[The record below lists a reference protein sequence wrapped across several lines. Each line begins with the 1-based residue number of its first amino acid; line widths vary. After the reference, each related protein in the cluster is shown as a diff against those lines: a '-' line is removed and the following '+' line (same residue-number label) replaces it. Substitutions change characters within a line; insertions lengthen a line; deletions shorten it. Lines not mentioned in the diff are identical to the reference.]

1 MHNNNSINKINNT
14 KRFYSKNKSENKK
27 LSCPSSAIKGTY
39 KQYKNK
45 AKTIK
50 INSILPLNNSDFD
63 KYIDKHKNLSL
74 KIIDVSN
81 KNNNSIKNNEVIK
94 KYKNNISKESINKFK
109 KIKIEDY
116 TTKKINDIQ
125 NEKIKLKR
133 INLNQLLKMGKIK
146 RKYKMEITKGK
157 KRMFNLKITFRDH
170 FSTEGNRISD
180 NDNSLL
186 INKKHLSYNNTKAT
200 YREMKSKRNIINNEN
215 IINSNNLL
223 KKVGHTKDTKL
234 IENNINEKQIIQS
247 NKLIKKNNYFIK
259 KFNII
264 NSSNQNF
271 YKKDKAINLNINDYS
286 FSLETSTKEEKNN
299 NKYMKQSKILSEYI
313 KDYYKKNKCY
323 PQTKLEFYKIGKVL
337 GQGGFG
343 KVNLGLN
350 ILTGRVVAI
359 KSFDKNIRTKYG
371 DKINMDKILY
381 EINLMRKLNHQ
392 NITKILETFEDKQFY
407 FIIMEYIN
415 GGNLFSYV
423 KKRRK
428 LSEKVAKFIFRQIM
442 LGIKH
447 IHSKL
452 IVYRD
457 IKLENILID
466 MNNKIQICDFGIGI
480 ILSSENEILHHYC
493 GTPMYIAPEIILNY
507 KKEGYKGFPVDI
519 WSAGI
524 ALYIMVSG
532 NLPFNLDEYTQDLCI
547 NNQENSAK
555 NQKLKDE
562 ILHKEPKYIENISN
576 ELRDLLKGLLNK
588 DPNKRFNCEQI
599 LNHPWLNDIN
609 YNNINLFSKSEKNLL
624 TQAFI
629 DYRKRKNEEI
639 IENFTFSNLFK
650 DKENNDDKYNRES
663 KSSLLTPFN
672 SINYEYFNIINSDKD
687 RKEKHV
693 FDDFYNN
700 KLVIEKDMFSFSNKT
715 KELNYQYELD
725 NNKEVDNGV
734 LINSKSNEE
743 SNSSSYSNPNIN
755 RNVFIDK
762 KINLDVENYEMLT
775 NKTEKKSKEIL
786 SQIENFGYDKE
797 YVIKSLKDNFL
808 NHATAVYFLLVHY
821 NDI

>member
-1 MHNNNSINKINNT
+1 
-14 KRFYSKNKSENKK
+14 
-27 LSCPSSAIKGTY
+27 
-39 KQYKNK
+39 
-45 AKTIK
+45 
-50 INSILPLNNSDFD
+50 
-63 KYIDKHKNLSL
+63 
-74 KIIDVSN
+74 
-81 KNNNSIKNNEVIK
+81 
-94 KYKNNISKESINKFK
+94 
-109 KIKIEDY
+109 
-116 TTKKINDIQ
+116 
-125 NEKIKLKR
+125 
-133 INLNQLLKMGKIK
+133 
-146 RKYKMEITKGK
+146 
-157 KRMFNLKITFRDH
+157 
-170 FSTEGNRISD
+170 
-180 NDNSLL
+180 
-186 INKKHLSYNNTKAT
+186 
-200 YREMKSKRNIINNEN
+200 
-215 IINSNNLL
+215 
-223 KKVGHTKDTKL
+223 
-234 IENNINEKQIIQS
+234 
-247 NKLIKKNNYFIK
+247 
-259 KFNII
+259 
-264 NSSNQNF
+264 
-271 YKKDKAINLNINDYS
+271 
-286 FSLETSTKEEKNN
+286 
-299 NKYMKQSKILSEYI
+299 
-313 KDYYKKNKCY
+313 
-323 PQTKLEFYKIGKVL
+323 
-337 GQGGFG
+337 
-343 KVNLGLN
+343 
-350 ILTGRVVAI
+350 
-359 KSFDKNIRTKYG
+359 
-371 DKINMDKILY
+371 
-381 EINLMRKLNHQ
+381 
-392 NITKILETFEDKQFY
+392 
-407 FIIMEYIN
+407 
-415 GGNLFSYV
+415 
-423 KKRRK
+423 
-428 LSEKVAKFIFRQIM
+428 
-442 LGIKH
+442 
-447 IHSKL
+447 
-452 IVYRD
+452 
-457 IKLENILID
+457 
-466 MNNKIQICDFGIGI
+466 
-480 ILSSENEILHHYC
+480 
-493 GTPMYIAPEIILNY
+493 MYIAPEIILNY

-532 NLPFNLDEYTQDLCI
+532 NLPFNLDEYTQDLYI
-547 NNQENSAK
+547 NNQENSSK

-650 DKENNDDKYNRES
+650 DKENNDEKYNRES

-672 SINYEYFNIINSDKD
+672 SINYEYFNIINSDKN

-762 KINLDVENYEMLT
+762 KINLDVENYGMLT